1 MLGYALDDQLL
12 HADLFVRIFGLIPI
26 LKNGFLG
33 IFIDSGINLQC
44 AFAVAGKGNNDIA
57 NLSIAICPDNDQ
69 ISAIDTRINH
79 GITGSLQNIVLAIP
93 EKGNRKADIFHGCF
107 LPLSARNHMEWI
119 QREDRGQNREQ
130 IS

>member
-12 HADLFVRIFGLIPI
+12 YADFFVRILCLISI

-33 IFIDSGINLQC
+33 IFIDSGINLQR

-57 NLSIAICPDNDQ
+57 NLSIAICPDN
-69 ISAIDTRINH
+69 
-79 GITGSLQNIVLAIP
+79 
-93 EKGNRKADIFHGCF
+93 
-107 LPLSARNHMEWI
+107 HMEWI
-119 QREDRGQNREQ
+119 QRRDRGQNREQ

>member
-44 AFAVAGKGNNDIA
+44 AFAVAGKGDNDIT

-69 ISAIDTRINH
+69 I
-79 GITGSLQNIVLAIP
+79 
-93 EKGNRKADIFHGCF
+93 
-107 LPLSARNHMEWI
+107 
-119 QREDRGQNREQ
+119 
-130 IS
+130 